1 MARVTIEDCEEK
13 VDNRFDLVL
22 TAALRARQI
31 SGGAPIL
38 VERDNDKNTV
48 VALREIAGDHVA
60 VTNLNETL
68 VRSYQRSVD
77 VEMPEDAITVTI
89 EDEVLSDSAEQILV
103 DNGFIIEGETSTPSM
118 FEDVAGEELVD

>member
-22 TAALRARQI
+22 VSALRARQI
-31 SGGAPIL
+31 SGGAPTL

-60 VTNLNETL
+60 VTNLNEEL
-68 VRSYQRSVD
+68 IKSYQRSVD
-77 VEMPEDAITVTI
+77 VETPEDATTVDV
-89 EDEVLSDSAEQILV
+89 EEEVLADSAEQILI
-103 DNGFIIEGETSTPSM
+103 NSGFIVEDEASAPSM
-118 FEDVAGEELVD
+118 FEDVASKELID

>member
-22 TAALRARQI
+22 VSALRARQI

-48 VALREIAGDHVA
+48 IALREIAGDHVA
-60 VTNLNETL
+60 VTNLNEIL
-68 VRSYQRSVD
+68 VKSYQRSVD
-77 VEMPEDAITVTI
+77 VEIPEDAITVDVQEET
-89 EDEVLSDSAEQILV
+89 LSDSAEQILIN
-103 DNGFIIEGETSTPSM
+103 NGFIVESEASAPSM